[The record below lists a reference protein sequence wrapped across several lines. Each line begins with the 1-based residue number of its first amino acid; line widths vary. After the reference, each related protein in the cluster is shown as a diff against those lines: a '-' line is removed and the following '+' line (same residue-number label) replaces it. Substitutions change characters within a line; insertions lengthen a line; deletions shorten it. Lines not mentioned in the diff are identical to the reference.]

1 MIFLLRLN
9 KNCHVL
15 WGLNTELCNNFKL
28 KSISNIRNT
37 EKSSGSVFLSRFPHI
52 IHYSHDF
59 WFLWNCFSL
68 FYKMFEGCNRNIV
81 VVFKSISFNTAEYI
95 YLVVSYGLD
104 REYWQYTTSDHRSD
118 MPRWW
123 QSIWSGPWNVQ
134 FRWCGI
140 YIFWPMGMSSY
151 YTWQGVGNQS
161 YNTVYLEHW
170 VECHMHVWGFSEF
183 VSYVIQVGAV
193 IVYTFVYHMLA
204 PPKDAIAQ
212 HENEESCD
220 EIDIKVESMNSEHA
234 NGFSGSILLEDIQKD
249 DSMSVPLLLPQSSD
263 TLLKVRVTNSV
274 FNSLKSC
281 CMLGVCMTTLP
292 NLDISTW
299 QMLERSW
306 IVYFSSCCAYK
317 AIHFTW
323 KLTAYSYILSL
334 IFFF

>member
-1 MIFLLRLN
+1 
-9 KNCHVL
+9 
-15 WGLNTELCNNFKL
+15 
-28 KSISNIRNT
+28 
-37 EKSSGSVFLSRFPHI
+37 
-52 IHYSHDF
+52 
-59 WFLWNCFSL
+59 
-68 FYKMFEGCNRNIV
+68 MFEGCNCNIV
-81 VVFKSISFNTAEYI
+81 VVLKSISFNATEYI

-123 QSIWSGPWNVQ
+123 QSVWAGPWNMQ

-151 YTWQGVGNQS
+151 YTCQGVRNQS
-161 YNTVYLEHW
+161 YNTMYLEHW
-170 VECHMHVWGFSEF
+170 VECHMHVWVFSEF

-204 PPKDAIAQ
+204 PPKDAIALD
-212 HENEESCD
+212 EKEELCD

-249 DSMSVPLLLPQSSD
+249 DSMSVPLLLPRSSD
-263 TLLKVRVTNSV
+263 TSPKVRVTNPV

-281 CMLGVCMTTLP
+281 CMLRVCMTTLP

-306 IVYFSSCCAYK
+306 IAYFSLGCAYK

-323 KLTAYSYILSL
+323 KLTAYSYNCFSDFFAFRFGEDGCSGWLILQTCRIFSNLRLLPRYVSL
-334 IFFF
+334 CQHLNDSHFAM